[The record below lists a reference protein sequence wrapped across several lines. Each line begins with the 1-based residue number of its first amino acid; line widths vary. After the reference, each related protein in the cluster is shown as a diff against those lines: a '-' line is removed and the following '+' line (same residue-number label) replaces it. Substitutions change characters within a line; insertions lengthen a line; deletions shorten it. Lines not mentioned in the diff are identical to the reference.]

1 MKIKINLTGLIL
13 FVFVFIFSST
23 SLAVPP
29 PEQET
34 GGQERMRQMQ
44 ETEKALREKI
54 EKKETTPSIEE
65 KLPEAAAPE
74 APGQKIFV
82 KKINVKG
89 CILFSEEKIKDII
102 SPFENRELDL
112 REMQKVADLIT
123 DLYRSKGYITSRAYL
138 PPQKIEEGVV
148 EISILESTMGDVEV
162 KGNRFFKT
170 SIFRNKIAMKKGG
183 PFNYN
188 ILKKGLVAINERPD
202 RKARAVLMPAKEQG
216 GTDTVLEVKDNL
228 PVHIGLGWDNYGSRY
243 IDRDRYNATL
253 THNNITGHDD
263 SLTFQY
269 QFADEEAQYKLNS
282 LRYLLPVNN
291 SLDIGFTALQTK
303 SSLTKEYE
311 PLMSRGKSSLYSI
324 YAAQSLIK
332 TDNAIL
338 NLNLGFDY
346 KDIFN
351 FQLGQETSR
360 DRMRIIKTSLDLDL
374 RDRSGRTIITNEI
387 SHGIPNIMGGL
398 KEQDSRAS
406 RSGSGGAFTRDNINL
421 LRLQNMPL
429 NSTLLW
435 KNQLQFSPY
444 ILTSSEQFQIGGI
457 ANVRGYPPAEYV
469 GDSGYSMT
477 WEWTAPPYG
486 IPKDIKVPFSKG
498 ALYDS
503 FRLAAFYDWATVDV
517 RRPAIGEKKNRTLRS
532 PGCGIRINL
541 PENFSARLD
550 FAWSWDN
557 VASDGHHLHKWAE
570 ITKNF

>member
-1 MKIKINLTGLIL
+1 MRIKINLTGLI
-13 FVFVFIFSST
+13 FFVFIFIISNT
-23 SLAVPP
+23 GLAVPP

-54 EKKETTPSIEE
+54 ETKEVTPSIE
-65 KLPEAAAPE
+65 KNLPEAAAPE
-74 APGQKIFV
+74 APGQKVFV
-82 KKINVKG
+82 RKINVKG
-89 CILFSEEKIKDII
+89 YMLFSEQKIKDII
-102 SPFENRELDL
+102 TPFENKELDL

-138 PPQKIEEGVV
+138 PPQKIGEGVV
-148 EISILESTMGDVEV
+148 EISILESTMGDIEV
-162 KGNRFFKT
+162 KGNRFFKAN
-170 SIFRNKIAMKKGG
+170 IFKNKIAMKKGD

-202 RKARAVLMPAKEQG
+202 RKARAVLMPAKEAG

-228 PVHIGLGWDNYGSRY
+228 PVHVQMGWDNFGSRY
-243 IDRDRYNATL
+243 IDRNRYNTSL

-263 SLTFQY
+263 SLTLQY
-269 QFADEEAQYKLNS
+269 QFADEDEQYNLRS
-282 LRYLLPVNN
+282 LRYLFPVNN
-291 SLDIGFTALQTK
+291 GLDIGFTALQTK

-311 PLMSRGKSSLYSI
+311 PLVSRGKSTLYSI

-332 TDNAIL
+332 TDKTIL
-338 NLNLGFDY
+338 NLNFGFDY

-351 FQLGQETSR
+351 FQLGQMTSR
-360 DRMRIIKTSLDLDL
+360 DRMRIIKTSLDLDI
-374 RDRSGRTIITNEI
+374 RDKSGRTIITNEI

-398 KEQDSRAS
+398 KEQDSTAS

-421 LRLQNMPL
+421 LRLQKMPL
-429 NSTLLW
+429 DSTLLW
-435 KNQLQFSPY
+435 KSQFQFSPY

-457 ANVRGYPPAEYV
+457 ANVRGYPAAEYV
-469 GDSGYSMT
+469 GDSGCSMT
-477 WEWTAPPYG
+477 WEYTIPPYG
-486 IPKDIKVPFSKG
+486 IPKNIKVPLSKG
-498 ALYDS
+498 TLYDS
-503 FRLAAFYDWATVDV
+503 LRLAAFYDWATVDM
-517 RRPAIGEKKNRTLRS
+517 RRPATGEEKNRTLRS

-557 VASDGHHLHKWAE
+557 VASDGHHLHKWVE
-570 ITKNF
+570 ITKSF